1 MSKSLKINGSTILP
15 VHNIRTIR
23 PITDEDRARM
33 AAKYEK
39 PVEEFAAKKVSIE
52 FADKSNKTADLTID
66 DVRAQGVALVNVGN
80 DRFVPAANIRSADPF
95 SKEDAAKLKEGGDY
109 TLTQTFRSRVDTTA
123 GTILSSATAQQ
134 VVERAAKALETAGQ
148 GAKSSGVIKT
158 AADAQAAV
166 EAQVAKRGPAP
177 KAPANG

>member
-15 VHNIRTIR
+15 VHNIRAIR

-39 PVEEFAAKKVSIE
+39 PVEEFASKKVSIE
-52 FADKSNKTADLTID
+52 FADKSNKTADLSLD

-80 DRFVPAANIRSADPF
+80 ERYVPAANIRSADPF
-95 SKEDAAKLKEGGDY
+95 SKEDAAKLKDSGDY
-109 TLTQTFRSRVDTTA
+109 TLSQTFRSRVDTTA
-123 GTILSSATAQQ
+123 GTVLSSATPQQ
-134 VVERAAKALETAGQ
+134 IIDRAAKALEAGQ
-148 GAKSSGVIKT
+148 GAKSTGVIKT

-166 EAQVAKRGPAP
+166 EAQIAKKGAAP

>member
-15 VHNIRTIR
+15 VHNIRAIR

-39 PVEEFAAKKVSIE
+39 PVDEFAAKKISIE
-52 FADKSNKTADLTID
+52 FADKSNKTADLSLD

-80 DRFVPAANIRSADPF
+80 ERYVPAANIRSADPF

-123 GTILSSATAQQ
+123 GTVLSSATPQQ
-134 VVERAAKALETAGQ
+134 IIDRAAKALEAGQ
-148 GAKSSGVIKT
+148 GGKSTGVIKT

-166 EAQVAKRGPAP
+166 EAQIAKKGAAP